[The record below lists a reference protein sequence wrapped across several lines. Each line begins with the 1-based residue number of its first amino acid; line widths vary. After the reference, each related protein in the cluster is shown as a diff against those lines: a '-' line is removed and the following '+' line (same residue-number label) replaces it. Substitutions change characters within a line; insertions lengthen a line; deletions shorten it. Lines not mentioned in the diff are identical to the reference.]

1 MVATTPLADS
11 PWAEARWMVIV
22 PHADDE
28 TLGAGSLIATAAAK
42 GCLACVVY
50 LTDGGGSHS
59 HKDAASRER
68 LVQVRRREAEQALA
82 TLCEGQSP
90 PTVFLDWPDAHPHEP
105 DSEPARSAVTRLSEL
120 CRTHSATAI
129 AVTAL
134 HEPHCDHAAAAR
146 LARSVSQ
153 AATPAVPVFEYL
165 VWAESPP
172 PGSSEAVVTS
182 PMSQT
187 VRRQALDAH
196 VSQLTDAMGPGFR
209 LDPARRQMP
218 ESDVLYLLGQPDAT

>member
-1 MVATTPLADS
+1 MVAATPLTES

-28 TLGAGSLIATAAAK
+28 TLGAGALIATTAAQ
-42 GCLACVVY
+42 GRLASVVY
-50 LTDGGGSHS
+50 LTDGGGSHT

-68 LVQVRRREAEQALA
+68 LVRVRRQEAEQALA
-82 TLCEGQSP
+82 ILCDGRIP
-90 PTVFLDWPDAHPHEP
+90 PTVFLDWPDAHPPET
-105 DSEPARSAVTRLSEL
+105 DSERARTAASLLARL

-134 HEPHCDHAAAAR
+134 HEPHCDHAAAAH
-146 LARSVSQ
+146 LARSVSRLAQ
-153 AATPAVPVFEYL
+153 PPMPVFEYL
-165 VWAESPP
+165 VWADGPP
-172 PGSSEAVVTS
+172 ADARDTLVTPPIPQAV
-182 PMSQT
+182 
-187 VRRQALDAH
+187 RQRALDAH

-218 ESDVLYLLGQPDAT
+218 ETDTLYLSAVSHAL